1 MPRNVKKWQ
10 KSTKSG
16 KKIKKSRTSPEI
28 VAKHK
33 GIPYPVHRGKYRESQ
48 VAKVTKSGD
57 SEKHRYSLDDTKF
70 RKVQRSVLKLWKT
83 WISKTEPRAKTPI
96 QSAPRKRSKNG
107 NSPETAKYQESTPAS
122 RIYPKC
128 IVRLATDTDIRGDV
142 PTQSWPAQYLHIY
155 FTQV

>member
-1 MPRNVKKWQ
+1 MFFWHTSYLLGNKFQ
-10 KSTKSG
+10 KSSDL
-16 KKIKKSRTSPEI
+16 SRI
-28 VAKHK
+28 VAKYP

-48 VAKVTKSGD
+48 VGKVAKSGD
-57 SEKHRYSLDDTKF
+57 SAKHRYSLDDTKF

-107 NSPETAKYQESTPAS
+107 NSPETAKYQECTPAS
-122 RIYPKC
+122 RFSCKF
-128 IVRLATDTDIRGDV
+128 VMRLATGTDTRCDV
-142 PTQSWPAQYLHIY
+142 PTQSWWAQYIHIY